1 MTLPT
6 SWQRLADKFWPVAV
20 LILTP
25 LLIAET
31 VNLWRKNKGGFSKS
45 RS

>member
-6 SWQRLADKFWPVAV
+6 SWQRLADKAWPVAV
-20 LILTP
+20 LVLAP
-25 LLIAET
+25 LIIAEA
-31 VNLWRKNKGGFSKS
+31 VNLWRKNKGGFSKI